1 MIIVRIRA
9 PQSRP
14 VSFVASTRRA
24 TLGASGGKW
33 TAATVVHC
41 EEAAF
46 VIGMTRRPQLAH
58 DCHVFGA
65 VLVPPLVMLGARPNA
80 HLRVF
85 APLPARDDV
94 HSEAAMRD
102 AVNRH
107 RHAGGDR
114 RRHSENGAGGGE
126 RVAPHKSAT
135 GSPTHRSL
143 IFSACFSNFSA
154 NSISADLT

>member
-1 MIIVRIRA
+1 MIFVRIRA
-9 PQSRP
+9 PQLRP
-14 VSFVASTRRA
+14 VSCRIDQAR
-24 TLGASGGKW
+24 GARGDGSRLVLTKACAEIVIGVLCSKARPCIALPCADDGNLSRGKW

-85 APLPARDDV
+85 APLPA
-94 HSEAAMRD
+94 
-102 AVNRH
+102 
-107 RHAGGDR
+107 G
-114 RRHSENGAGGGE
+114 
-126 RVAPHKSAT
+126 
-135 GSPTHRSL
+135 
-143 IFSACFSNFSA
+143 
-154 NSISADLT
+154 